1 MRKLLVAID
10 ERQTQVDAF
19 VCVRETVD
27 RSAAKAFIKD
37 VEAWEADNSLENP
50 YLVPRTGKCLP
61 FGITSVAECG
71 LFLAGLS
78 EAEVRA
84 QLRQEELREAREGR
98 TVMHE
103 SSAAGFIISALQIET
118 LQ

>member
-78 EAEVRA
+78 KLKFVHSYDKRNCGKQERA
-84 QLRQEELREAREGR
+84 
-98 TVMHE
+98 
-103 SSAAGFIISALQIET
+103 AL
-118 LQ
+118 